1 MVGLGVMDRGLW
13 LWRVLLRE
21 REILER
27 DNRNRELGEK
37 FLKFVNKVVEIC

>member
-1 MVGLGVMDRGLW
+1 MVVES
-13 LWRVLLRE
+13 VVERE
-21 REILER
+21 REGGSQILER